1 MIETHHQGFNTCFS
15 AQFLGSVGLAESH
28 TTPWT
33 LPVGLDGSRH
43 IDITFKYIAASGRI
57 QRRRYLSPNHLHLRP
72 PPYSSYK
79 SLLPFYHRLVIC
91 NQRLRS
97 VFAASSS
104 FPDNFRPKSF
114 VAFVWGVNRA
124 STISM
129 WPSEEPVKP
138 ELSDYYF
145 DLIISQDATS
155 GEIKKAFHILAR
167 LHHPDKKVLTQV
179 TDAIEFR
186 QVRMTPTRLLSN

>member
-1 MIETHHQGFNTCFS
+1 
-15 AQFLGSVGLAESH
+15 
-28 TTPWT
+28 
-33 LPVGLDGSRH
+33 
-43 IDITFKYIAASGRI
+43 
-57 QRRRYLSPNHLHLRP
+57 
-72 PPYSSYK
+72 
-79 SLLPFYHRLVIC
+79 
-91 NQRLRS
+91 
-97 VFAASSS
+97 
-104 FPDNFRPKSF
+104 
-114 VAFVWGVNRA
+114 
-124 STISM
+124 M

-145 DLIISQDATS
+145 DLGISPDATS